1 MVTDAL
7 HDGHVILHAWGPTGV
22 PASVEIHFGISMRL
36 NSMFHIWLTHLRLLL
51 GFAFSLLLIPNN
63 FTCTNTPDGTLYC

>member
-22 PASVEIHFGISMRL
+22 PASVEIHFGISMRS
-36 NSMFHIWLTHLRLLL
+36 NSMFHKVNSLKITV
-51 GFAFSLLLIPNN
+51 GFCI
-63 FTCTNTPDGTLYC
+63 FTFVDSQ